1 MKGIGWTLM
10 FFLLLASFSKKVI
23 SEERSDFYHA
33 IGKVEEGRS
42 NGLTAV
48 SKNSLIDQDVEYVK
62 QFFDEIFDGNVT
74 EGKGVESTGRTF
86 GVKRIQFMLMPIMYK
101 MGAMMTLLT
110 VLTVI
115 SLKGLLIG
123 IILLVLK
130 LSSFLAK
137 FYSVWNQQHVPH
149 SWSPQPIHVHV
160 HNDLPYA
167 HRQAYHGW
175 ETMSGPGNDEHYY
188 YRK

>member
-10 FFLLLASFSKKVI
+10 CLLLLASFSKIVI
-23 SEERSDFYHA
+23 SDERSDFYYA
-33 IGKVEEGRS
+33 IGKVEEGRR
-42 NGLTAV
+42 NGLTVV
-48 SKNSLIDQDVEYVK
+48 SKNSSVDQDVEYVR
-62 QFFDEIFDGNVT
+62 QFFDKILDGNVT
-74 EGKGVESTGRTF
+74 KGKGVESTGRTF
-86 GVKRIQFMLMPIMYK
+86 GFKRIQFMLMPIMYK

-123 IILLVLK
+123 IILLILK

-137 FYSVWNQQHVPH
+137 FYSWNQQHVPH

-160 HNDLPYA
+160 HNDLSYA
-167 HRQAYHGW
+167 HGQAYHGW
-175 ETMSGPGNDEHYY
+175 ETASGPGNDENYY
-188 YRK
+188 YKG

>member
-48 SKNSLIDQDVEYVK
+48 SKKPLID